1 MSSIIGEN
9 AAENAVAEHEQHERA
24 SDATSPAPSAR
35 ARGGIRLWAKYAAG
49 SVVATILSQIAF
61 TLCYGAL
68 DTSAAVASIVA
79 FFVGAIPNYLL
90 NKAWA
95 WNDRSVSRRR
105 AAFTYLLVI
114 GVTNGLAI
122 AITTLA
128 DAWVR
133 THVPSHD
140 ARTLLVDL
148 AYLASYGVMFVV
160 KFLLFDGLVFRPR
173 SGRASARPAA

>member
-1 MSSIIGEN
+1 MLQGS
-9 AAENAVAEHEQHERA
+9 
-24 SDATSPAPSAR
+24 TSPVAPAVTTAEPRPAR
-35 ARGGIRLWAKYAAG
+35 LRLWARYAAG

-68 DTSAAVASIVA
+68 DTSAAVASVFA
-79 FFVGAIPNYLL
+79 FFAGAIPNYLL

-95 WNDRSVSRRR
+95 WNDRSVPRRR
-105 AAFTYLLVI
+105 AALTYLAVI

-122 AITTLA
+122 AITTLT
-128 DAWVR
+128 DSWVR
-133 THVPSHD
+133 AHVASHG

-160 KFLLFDGLVFRPR
+160 KFLLFDGLVFRSRHQVR
-173 SGRASARPAA
+173 SATRA